1 MLVHNELGLFVRS
14 KLIKYVD
21 YGLFILSSILNN
33 AFATIVLATKIAGSL
48 GTLLSGQSFKK
59 AKVSLLFFE

>member
-21 YGLFILSSILNN
+21 YGLFTLSSMLNN
-33 AFATIVLATKIAGSL
+33 AFATNVFATKMAGSL
-48 GTLLSGQSFKK
+48 GTLLSGHSFKK